1 MAEVH
6 LFTDDTRSVLPLD
19 AAFPLQRLGGG
30 LSPAPRS
37 VDIPLLV
44 ATVAAYLSLEPEVQT
59 VANNGTLTVPAG
71 RLLRTI
77 VVLQNGTSR
86 TFNVGTTSG
95 GLEVVDNATVQ
106 ATKDEPVGVLLH
118 NQLSTQVLHF
128 HGFTGSLSVKL
139 YY

>member
-1 MAEVH
+1 M
-6 LFTDDTRSVLPLD
+6 
-19 AAFPLQRLGGG
+19 
-30 LSPAPRS
+30 
-37 VDIPLLV
+37 
-44 ATVAAYLSLEPEVQT
+44 QT

-71 RLLRTI
+71 RLLRCI

-86 TFNVGTTSG
+86 TFNVGTTAG

-106 ATKDEPVGVLLH
+106 AAKDEPVGVLLH
-118 NQLSTQVLHF
+118 NQTASQVLHF